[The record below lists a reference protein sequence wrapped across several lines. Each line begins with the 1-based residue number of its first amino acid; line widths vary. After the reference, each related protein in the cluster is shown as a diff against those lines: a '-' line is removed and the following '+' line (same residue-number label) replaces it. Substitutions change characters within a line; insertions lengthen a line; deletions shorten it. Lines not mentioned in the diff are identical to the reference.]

1 MRACAYLWLIIACV
15 WALENV
21 HLSKLCVCVCPPMSV
36 SGKFSSLYCIII
48 FTAKGGNHKTNV
60 TLSSVSYAFLILL
73 DTMSHFLFQT
83 ILGLLWL
90 PLFGDKGFTWKHYV
104 ESYNVSGIKNNCQER
119 FSYLK
124 KKKRKPLQRHLVSLF
139 FFLNHVVLF
148 HFFVDWALKK
158 YFLLSPFISYLQA
171 HYRSKSVSNPILI
184 FKN

>member
-1 MRACAYLWLIIACV
+1 
-15 WALENV
+15 
-21 HLSKLCVCVCPPMSV
+21 MSV

-124 KKKRKPLQRHLVSLF
+124 KKKKKTTSKTF
-139 FFLNHVVLF
+139 SFSFFLF
-148 HFFVDWALKK
+148 KSCGSFPFFCR
-158 YFLLSPFISYLQA
+158 LSPKEIFFIISVHFLPSSSL
-171 HYRSKSVSNPILI
+171 SK
-184 FKN
+184 